1 MKKLLFTLMAIVAAI
16 SFSACSKDDGETWTD
31 DSPII
36 EFKDSYFLEALVKS
50 TDNDDGS
57 KIDKN
62 GDGRISE
69 KEASVVKSLDVGGSG
84 IRGID
89 GISYFTALTT
99 LDCGYNQ
106 LTSLDVSK
114 NTALTGL
121 RCRSNQL
128 TSLDVSKNTALTWLD
143 CGSNQIT
150 SLGVSKNTALE
161 TLDCYGNKLTSL
173 DVSKNTALTGLDCGG
188 NKLTS
193 LDVSK
198 NIALTGLDCGGNKL
212 TSLDVSKNTALTWLR
227 CDSNQITSLD
237 VSKCKKLTQLY
248 CSNNPSLKSIVIY
261 KYYDSRLE
269 YDLNT
274 IIKKYGNIITYKE

>member
-69 KEASVVKSLDVGGSG
+69 KEASVVKSLDVGDSG

-106 LTSLDVSK
+106 ITSLDFSKNTALTTLDCRSNQITSLDVSK
-114 NTALTGL
+114 NTALTQLDCGG
-121 RCRSNQL
+121 NQL

-143 CGSNQIT
+143 FDSNQI
-150 SLGVSKNTALE
+150 
-161 TLDCYGNKLTSL
+161 TSL
-173 DVSKNTALTGLDCGG
+173 DVSKNTALTRLGCGG
-188 NKLTS
+188 NPL
-193 LDVSK
+193 
-198 NIALTGLDCGGNKL
+198 
-212 TSLDVSKNTALTWLR
+212 
-227 CDSNQITSLD
+227 TSLD
-237 VSKCKKLTQLY
+237 VSKCKKLIKFN
-248 CSNNPSLKSIVIY
+248 CFNNPSLKSIVIY

>member
-16 SFSACSKDDGETWTD
+16 SFSACSKDDGETWPD

-69 KEASVVKSLDVGGSG
+69 KEASVVKNLYVDDSG

-89 GISYFTALTT
+89 EIGYFTALTS
-99 LDCGYNQ
+99 LSCGGNQ

-114 NTALTGL
+114 NTALTSLSCGVNKLTSLDVSKNTAL
-121 RCRSNQL
+121 RSLDFDSNQI
-128 TSLDVSKNTALTWLD
+128 TSLDVSKNTALTWL
-143 CGSNQIT
+143 G
-150 SLGVSKNTALE
+150 
-161 TLDCYGNKLTSL
+161 
-173 DVSKNTALTGLDCGG
+173 CGG
-188 NKLTS
+188 NPL
-193 LDVSK
+193 
-198 NIALTGLDCGGNKL
+198 
-212 TSLDVSKNTALTWLR
+212 
-227 CDSNQITSLD
+227 TSLD
-237 VSKCKKLTQLY
+237 VSKCKKLIKFN
-248 CSNNPSLKSIVIY
+248 CFNNPSLKSIVIY

-274 IIKKYGNIITYKE
+274 IIRKYGNIITYKE

>member
-89 GISYFTALTT
+89 GI
-99 LDCGYNQ
+99 
-106 LTSLDVSK
+106 
-114 NTALTGL
+114 
-121 RCRSNQL
+121 
-128 TSLDVSKNTALTWLD
+128 
-143 CGSNQIT
+143 
-150 SLGVSKNTALE
+150 
-161 TLDCYGNKLTSL
+161 
-173 DVSKNTALTGLDCGG
+173 SKNTALTGLDCGG

>member
-1 MKKLLFTLMAIVAAI
+1 MAIVAAI

-69 KEASVVKSLDVGGSG
+69 KEASVVKSLDVGDSG

-106 LTSLDVSK
+106 ITSLDFSKNTALTTLDCRSNQITSLDVSK
-114 NTALTGL
+114 NTALTQLDCGG
-121 RCRSNQL
+121 NQL

-143 CGSNQIT
+143 FDSNQI
-150 SLGVSKNTALE
+150 
-161 TLDCYGNKLTSL
+161 TSL
-173 DVSKNTALTGLDCGG
+173 DVSKNTALTRLGCGG
-188 NKLTS
+188 NPL
-193 LDVSK
+193 
-198 NIALTGLDCGGNKL
+198 
-212 TSLDVSKNTALTWLR
+212 
-227 CDSNQITSLD
+227 TSLD
-237 VSKCKKLTQLY
+237 VSKCKKLIKFN
-248 CSNNPSLKSIVIY
+248 CFNNPSLKSIVIY

>member
-106 LTSLDVSK
+106 ITSLDFSK
-114 NTALTGL
+114 NTALT
-121 RCRSNQL
+121 
-128 TSLDVSKNTALTWLD
+128 
-143 CGSNQIT
+143 
-150 SLGVSKNTALE
+150 
-161 TLDCYGNKLTSL
+161 TLDCYCNKLTSL

-198 NIALTGLDCGGNKL
+198 NI
-212 TSLDVSKNTALTWLR
+212 ALTWLR

>member
-16 SFSACSKDDGETWTD
+16 SFSACSKDETWPD

-69 KEASVVKSLDVGGSG
+69 KEASVVKNLYVDDSG

-89 GISYFTALTT
+89 EISYFTSLDVSKNTALTS
-99 LDCGYNQ
+99 LSCGGNQ

-114 NTALTGL
+114 NTALTQLDCGG
-121 RCRSNQL
+121 NQL
-128 TSLDVSKNTALTWLD
+128 TSLDVSKNTALTQLD
-143 CGSNQIT
+143 CCYNQI
-150 SLGVSKNTALE
+150 
-161 TLDCYGNKLTSL
+161 TSL
-173 DVSKNTALTGLDCGG
+173 DVSKNTALKGLICHY
-188 NKLTS
+188 NQITS

-198 NIALTGLDCGGNKL
+198 NTALRSLDFDSNQI
-212 TSLDVSKNTALTWLR
+212 TSLDVSKNTALTWLG
-227 CDSNQITSLD
+227 CGGNPLTSLD
-237 VSKCKKLTQLY
+237 VSKCKKLIKFN
-248 CSNNPSLKSIVIY
+248 CFNNPSLKSIVIY

-274 IIKKYGNIITYKE
+274 IIRKYGNIITYKE

>member
-1 MKKLLFTLMAIVAAI
+1 MAIVAAI

-69 KEASVVKSLDVGGSG
+69 KEASVVKSLDVGDSG

-106 LTSLDVSK
+106 ITSLDFSKNTALTTLDCRSNQITSLDVSK
-114 NTALTGL
+114 NTALT
-121 RCRSNQL
+121 R
-128 TSLDVSKNTALTWLD
+128 
-143 CGSNQIT
+143 
-150 SLGVSKNTALE
+150 LG
-161 TLDCYGNKLTSL
+161 
-173 DVSKNTALTGLDCGG
+173 CGG
-188 NKLTS
+188 NPL
-193 LDVSK
+193 
-198 NIALTGLDCGGNKL
+198 
-212 TSLDVSKNTALTWLR
+212 
-227 CDSNQITSLD
+227 TSLD
-237 VSKCKKLTQLY
+237 VSKCKKLIKFN
-248 CSNNPSLKSIVIY
+248 CFNNPSLKSIVIY

>member
-69 KEASVVKSLDVGGSG
+69 KEASVVKSLDVGDSG

-106 LTSLDVSK
+106 ITSLDFSK
-114 NTALTGL
+114 NTALT
-121 RCRSNQL
+121 R
-128 TSLDVSKNTALTWLD
+128 
-143 CGSNQIT
+143 
-150 SLGVSKNTALE
+150 LG
-161 TLDCYGNKLTSL
+161 
-173 DVSKNTALTGLDCGG
+173 CGG
-188 NKLTS
+188 NPL
-193 LDVSK
+193 
-198 NIALTGLDCGGNKL
+198 
-212 TSLDVSKNTALTWLR
+212 
-227 CDSNQITSLD
+227 TSLD
-237 VSKCKKLTQLY
+237 VSKCKKLIKFN
-248 CSNNPSLKSIVIY
+248 CFNNPSLKSIVIY

>member
-1 MKKLLFTLMAIVAAI
+1 MAIVAAI

-106 LTSLDVSK
+106 ITSLDFSK
-114 NTALTGL
+114 NTALTTLDCG
-121 RCRSNQL
+121 SNQL
-128 TSLDVSKNTALTWLD
+128 TSLDVSKNTALTTLD
-143 CGSNQIT
+143 CGSNQ
-150 SLGVSKNTALE
+150 
-161 TLDCYGNKLTSL
+161 LTSL
-173 DVSKNTALTGLDCGG
+173 DVSKNKAMT
-188 NKLTS
+188 
-193 LDVSK
+193 SK
-198 NIALTGLDCGGNKL
+198 NKEKNK
-212 TSLDVSKNTALTWLR
+212 V
-227 CDSNQITSLD
+227 
-237 VSKCKKLTQLY
+237 
-248 CSNNPSLKSIVIY
+248 
-261 KYYDSRLE
+261 
-269 YDLNT
+269 
-274 IIKKYGNIITYKE
+274 G

>member
-106 LTSLDVSK
+106 ITSLDFSK
-114 NTALTGL
+114 NTALT
-121 RCRSNQL
+121 
-128 TSLDVSKNTALTWLD
+128 
-143 CGSNQIT
+143 
-150 SLGVSKNTALE
+150 
-161 TLDCYGNKLTSL
+161 TLDCY
-173 DVSKNTALTGLDCGG
+173 G

>member
-106 LTSLDVSK
+106 ITSLDF
-114 NTALTGL
+114 
-121 RCRSNQL
+121 
-128 TSLDVSKNTALTWLD
+128 
-143 CGSNQIT
+143 
-150 SLGVSKNTALE
+150 SKNTALE
-161 TLDCYGNKLTSL
+161 TLDCY
-173 DVSKNTALTGLDCGG
+173 G

>member
-106 LTSLDVSK
+106 ITSLDFSK
-114 NTALTGL
+114 NTALT
-121 RCRSNQL
+121 
-128 TSLDVSKNTALTWLD
+128 
-143 CGSNQIT
+143 
-150 SLGVSKNTALE
+150 

-173 DVSKNTALTGLDCGG
+173 DVSKNT
-188 NKLTS
+188 
-193 LDVSK
+193 
-198 NIALTGLDCGGNKL
+198 ALTGLDCGGNKL

>member
-106 LTSLDVSK
+106 ITSLDF
-114 NTALTGL
+114 
-121 RCRSNQL
+121 
-128 TSLDVSKNTALTWLD
+128 
-143 CGSNQIT
+143 
-150 SLGVSKNTALE
+150 
-161 TLDCYGNKLTSL
+161 
-173 DVSKNTALTGLDCGG
+173 SKNTALTGLDCGG

>member
-99 LDCGYNQ
+99 LDC
-106 LTSLDVSK
+106 
-114 NTALTGL
+114 
-121 RCRSNQL
+121 
-128 TSLDVSKNTALTWLD
+128 
-143 CGSNQIT
+143 
-150 SLGVSKNTALE
+150 
-161 TLDCYGNKLTSL
+161 YGNKLTSL
-173 DVSKNTALTGLDCGG
+173 DVSKNT
-188 NKLTS
+188 
-193 LDVSK
+193 
-198 NIALTGLDCGGNKL
+198 ALTGLDCGGNKL

>member
-106 LTSLDVSK
+106 ITSLDFSKNTALTTLDCGSNQLTSLDVSKNTALTTLDCGSNQLTSLDFSKNTALTTLDCGYNQLTSLDFSK

-128 TSLDVSKNTALTWLD
+128 TSLDVSKNTALTTLD
-143 CGSNQIT
+143 CGSNQ
-150 SLGVSKNTALE
+150 L
-161 TLDCYGNKLTSL
+161 
-173 DVSKNTALTGLDCGG
+173 
-188 NKLTS
+188 
-193 LDVSK
+193 
-198 NIALTGLDCGGNKL
+198 
-212 TSLDVSKNTALTWLR
+212 
-227 CDSNQITSLD
+227 TSLD

>member
-99 LDCGYNQ
+99 LDCG
-106 LTSLDVSK
+106 
-114 NTALTGL
+114 
-121 RCRSNQL
+121 SNQL
-128 TSLDVSKNTALTWLD
+128 
-143 CGSNQIT
+143 
-150 SLGVSKNTALE
+150 
-161 TLDCYGNKLTSL
+161 
-173 DVSKNTALTGLDCGG
+173 
-188 NKLTS
+188 
-193 LDVSK
+193 
-198 NIALTGLDCGGNKL
+198 
-212 TSLDVSKNTALTWLR
+212 
-227 CDSNQITSLD
+227 TSLD

>member
-16 SFSACSKDDGETWTD
+16 SFSACSKGDGETWTD

-69 KEASVVKSLDVGGSG
+69 KEASVVKSLDVGDSG

-106 LTSLDVSK
+106 ITSLDFSKNTALTTLDCRSNQITSLDVSK
-114 NTALTGL
+114 NTALTELDCGG
-121 RCRSNQL
+121 NQL

-143 CGSNQIT
+143 FDSNQI
-150 SLGVSKNTALE
+150 
-161 TLDCYGNKLTSL
+161 TSL
-173 DVSKNTALTGLDCGG
+173 DVSKNTALTRLGCGG
-188 NKLTS
+188 NPL
-193 LDVSK
+193 
-198 NIALTGLDCGGNKL
+198 
-212 TSLDVSKNTALTWLR
+212 
-227 CDSNQITSLD
+227 TSLD
-237 VSKCKKLTQLY
+237 VSKCKKLIKFN
-248 CSNNPSLKSIVIY
+248 CFNNPSLKSIVIY

>member
-69 KEASVVKSLDVGGSG
+69 KEASVVKSLDVGDSG

-106 LTSLDVSK
+106 ITSLDFSKNTALTTLDCRSNQITSLDVSK
-114 NTALTGL
+114 NTALT
-121 RCRSNQL
+121 R
-128 TSLDVSKNTALTWLD
+128 
-143 CGSNQIT
+143 
-150 SLGVSKNTALE
+150 LG
-161 TLDCYGNKLTSL
+161 
-173 DVSKNTALTGLDCGG
+173 CGG
-188 NKLTS
+188 NPL
-193 LDVSK
+193 
-198 NIALTGLDCGGNKL
+198 
-212 TSLDVSKNTALTWLR
+212 
-227 CDSNQITSLD
+227 TSLD
-237 VSKCKKLTQLY
+237 VSKCKKLIKFN
-248 CSNNPSLKSIVIY
+248 CFNNPSLKSIVIY

>member
-106 LTSLDVSK
+106 ITSLDFSK
-114 NTALTGL
+114 NTALT
-121 RCRSNQL
+121 
-128 TSLDVSKNTALTWLD
+128 
-143 CGSNQIT
+143 
-150 SLGVSKNTALE
+150 

-173 DVSKNTALTGLDCGG
+173 DVSKNTALTELDCGG

>member
-1 MKKLLFTLMAIVAAI
+1 MDSSVNLTMKKLLFTLMAIVAAI

-106 LTSLDVSK
+106 ITSLDFSK
-114 NTALTGL
+114 NTALT
-121 RCRSNQL
+121 
-128 TSLDVSKNTALTWLD
+128 
-143 CGSNQIT
+143 
-150 SLGVSKNTALE
+150 

-173 DVSKNTALTGLDCGG
+173 DVSKNTALTELDCGG